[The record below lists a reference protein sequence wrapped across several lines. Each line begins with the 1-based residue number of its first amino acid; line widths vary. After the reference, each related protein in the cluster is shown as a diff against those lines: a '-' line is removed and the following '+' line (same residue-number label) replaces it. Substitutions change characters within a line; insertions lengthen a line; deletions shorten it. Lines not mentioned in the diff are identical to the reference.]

1 MATGVELATAWVR
14 LVPSLDGVQ
23 GAIAKELN
31 PAADKAGEDAGKR
44 AGGKFT
50 TGMKVAVTA
59 ASAAIVAGVVKVF
72 NTGLE
77 ELKFGEEI
85 NAQTEQ
91 LLKNT
96 GIESSVERIN
106 KYTLALSKV
115 SGISE
120 EELQAAGNSV
130 LKFGNVSADQLQRA
144 THSINNLGAAGKDV
158 AGVGEMLG
166 KALADPTKAA
176 TLLRRAGIQLT
187 EQQKEQITAFTE
199 AGDLASAQN
208 VILTSLE
215 DTYGGMAE
223 AAGNTLTGKLNK
235 LNNAWENMAGSMV
248 EMVLPAV
255 SWIADAIAGLMDF
268 MESNPGV
275 VQALAIALGV
285 LTVAIVAANVAMWAM
300 SMNPIVL
307 LIMAIV
313 VAVGALVAAIV
324 WVATQTTFFQ
334 DVWSAAMKIV
344 GDVASWLW
352 EKILQ
357 PVFKAIGDIVTWVWT
372 KIIKPVVD
380 LVVNAFRF
388 WGAVGAWLYTN
399 AIKPAIDGI
408 ATAFNWVW
416 TFIIKPLIDLIVNYF
431 RLWGAIAA
439 WLYENAIK
447 PVFDSIA
454 AVFQWIWN
462 SIIKPVIDW
471 IREKLDILGLGFRIL
486 YEKFVKP
493 AFEAVGDTL
502 DTVWRWI
509 NDHVFTPFKYG
520 IDLVGQAFA
529 NVAEAIRISWD
540 GIKRAAAV
548 PINFVLD
555 TVWNNGLRS
564 FWNDMVGN
572 LGLNDMKLP
581 AAPLIRFAQG
591 GVLPG
596 YTPGRDVHQ
605 FYSPTG
611 GRLALSGGEG
621 IMRPEFV
628 RAVGGAA
635 GIARLNAMARKGQA
649 FKDGGVFGS
658 AGSFAGDVWDNIA
671 GAAGVA
677 WEFLSNPGTAIQK
690 HVIDGIIRPLLGG
703 AGNSVFA
710 KLAGQLPIK
719 LVQGMVGKFEKAG
732 AAGRGTK
739 GMGWKA
745 MWDVVRQAVP
755 GAVKTSDFRP
765 GAKTVN
771 GGQSYHALGRAID
784 VVPASM
790 NTFNAL
796 ARLFPNASELIYTP
810 AGSRQLL
817 NGKPFAGWSAA
828 VKAQHY
834 NHVHLAMRNGGVL
847 PGLMNGGTVTKPGY
861 TVVGEQ
867 GPELLKLPAGAQVN
881 PDYDEV
887 PSGRGFTFINQ
898 APLGSTPSQELEK
911 FANQTEAFLP

>member
-44 AGGKFT
+44 AGGKFS

-85 NAQTEQ
+85 NAQTET

-96 GIESSVERIN
+96 GIESSVKRIN
-106 KYTLALSKV
+106 EYTLALSKV

-158 AGVGEMLG
+158 GNVGEMLG
-166 KALADPTKAA
+166 KALADPAKAA
-176 TLLRRAGIQLT
+176 TLLRRAGVQLT
-187 EQQKEQITAFTE
+187 ESQQEQIKAMTE
-199 AGDLASAQN
+199 AGDIAGAQN

-334 DVWSAAMKIV
+334 DVWSAAMKII

-357 PVFKAIGDIVTWVWT
+357 PVFKAIGDIVNWVWT

-388 WGAVGAWLYTN
+388 WGAVAAWLYEN
-399 AIKPAIDGI
+399 ALKPAIDGI
-408 ATAFNWVW
+408 ANAINWVW
-416 TFIIKPLIDLIVNYF
+416 AFIIKPLIDLIVNYF
-431 RLWGAIAA
+431 RFWGAVAT

-447 PVFDSIA
+447 PVFDGIA
-454 AVFQWIWN
+454 SVFQWVWN

-471 IREKLDILGLGFRIL
+471 IRERLEILGLGFRIM
-486 YEKFVKP
+486 YEDYIKP
-493 AFEAVGDTL
+493 AFEAVGDVL
-502 DTVWRWI
+502 ETVWNWI
-509 NDHVFTPFKYG
+509 DDHVFTPFKIG
-520 IDLVGQAFA
+520 IDLIGQAFE
-529 NVAEAIRISWD
+529 NVATAI
-540 GIKRAAAV
+540 GIAWGKIKQAAAI

-581 AAPLIRFAQG
+581 AARLIQFANG
-591 GVLPG
+591 GVENHVAQIARGGAMRLWAEPE
-596 YTPGRDVHQ
+596 
-605 FYSPTG
+605 TG
-611 GRLALSGGEG
+611 GEAYIPLARSKRGRSTAILNQVANRFGMSLMPFKNGG
-621 IMRPEFV
+621 ILDDF
-628 RAVGGAA
+628 GG
-635 GIARLNAMARKGQA
+635 
-649 FKDGGVFGS
+649 
-658 AGSFAGDVWDNIA
+658 FAGDVWDNVT
-671 GAAGVA
+671 GAASAA
-677 WEFLSNPGTAIQK
+677 WEFLSNPAGAIQK
-690 HVIDGIIRPLLGG
+690 HVIEGIINPLLGG
-703 AGNSVFA
+703 AGNSVFG
-710 KLAGQLPIK
+710 KLAGALPGK
-719 LVQGMVGKFEKAG
+719 LLQNMAKLFPAPST
-732 AAGRGTK
+732 RGTK

-745 MWDVVRQAVP
+745 MWEVVKAGLP
-755 GAVKTSDFRP
+755 GAVMTSGYRSP
-765 GAKTVN
+765 GANAAV
-771 GGQSYHALGRAID
+771 GGAKGSYHTMGRAID

-790 NTFNAL
+790 KTFNAL
-796 ARLFPNASELIYTP
+796 AGMFPNASELIYTP

-817 NGKPFAGWSAA
+817 NGKPFSGWSAA
-828 VKAQHY
+828 VKRQHY
-834 NHVHLAMRNGGVL
+834 NHVHLAMANGGIL